1 MHLIIDGYGKNKSIL
16 QDEKFIYEF
25 LNSYPAKIGMT
36 KISDPMVF
44 RYSGLKPQDWG
55 VTGLVFIA
63 ESHISLHTF
72 VERNFINIDVFSC
85 KDFDADRIIADLKD
99 KFELV
104 KLRSCLVRREWD
116 PAELR
121 DSGEVLQLNTI

>member
-1 MHLIIDGYGKNKSIL
+1 MHLIIDAFGKNKNIL
-16 QDEKFIYEF
+16 QDEKFIYRL

-44 RYSGLKPQDWG
+44 RYSGKKHEDWG

-85 KDFDADRIIADLKD
+85 KDFDANRVVKDLKEA
-99 KFELV
+99 FELTRV
-104 KLRSCLVRREWD
+104 RSCLLRREWK
-116 PAELR
+116 PEELPQ
-121 DSGEVLQLNTI
+121 SEEILQPNYV

>member
-1 MHLIIDGYGKNKSIL
+1 MHLIIDAFGGNKNVL
-16 QDEKFIYEF
+16 QDEQFIYEL

-44 RYSGLKPQDWG
+44 RYSGKKPEDWG
-55 VTGLVFIA
+55 ITGLVFIA

-85 KDFDADRIIADLKD
+85 KDFNAAQVIEDLKAA
-99 KFELV
+99 FELT
-104 KLRSCLVRREWD
+104 KIRSCLLRREWTQD
-116 PAELR
+116 ELTER
-121 DSGEVLQLNTI
+121 DEILQLNYI